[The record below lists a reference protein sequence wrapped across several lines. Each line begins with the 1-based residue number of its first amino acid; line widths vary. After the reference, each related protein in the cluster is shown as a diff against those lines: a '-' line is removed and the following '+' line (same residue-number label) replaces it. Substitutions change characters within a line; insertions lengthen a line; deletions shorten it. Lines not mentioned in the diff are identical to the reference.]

1 MKLIDVIPELT
12 FVYATEY
19 SEAYVIKENG
29 FRPMILVVDILNKEF
44 FINYRKYSYQ
54 KQSEITKAIYDFQ
67 NEHIEKGYKEDA
79 LVFRKLK
86 SSNYKSLIEK
96 MLNNLDEKK
105 ELFCD
110 KVKYEGKADKTLE
123 EKLGSVDYKKFIEH
137 CEELCNKPFLP
148 SDIFNFPN
156 TKPTYEELEKSLQ
169 KHKDVLWKQFG
180 TSLMYDDK
188 YYQRTEY
195 KPRKE
200 VQDGLGNYYCHS
212 DIDNSKVE
220 MYDAEPYCVTITEPS
235 LFRIK
240 IPIGSPKGTKQK
252 NISNDVFHIIEP
264 NGKNYFLFKLS

>member
-137 CEELCNKPFLP
+137 CEELCNKPFP
-148 SDIFNFPN
+148 
-156 TKPTYEELEKSLQ
+156 
-169 KHKDVLWKQFG
+169 H
-180 TSLMYDDK
+180 
-188 YYQRTEY
+188 
-195 KPRKE
+195 
-200 VQDGLGNYYCHS
+200 
-212 DIDNSKVE
+212 ID
-220 MYDAEPYCVTITEPS
+220 
-235 LFRIK
+235 
-240 IPIGSPKGTKQK
+240 
-252 NISNDVFHIIEP
+252 
-264 NGKNYFLFKLS
+264 